1 MITCNIHGEQ
11 TEFVVGNKNY
21 CPVCIQEIFDKRIN
35 NYEVNE

>member
-1 MITCNIHGEQ
+1 MITCSKHGEQ

-21 CPVCIQEIFDKRIN
+21 CPVCIQEIFDKRIS

>member
-1 MITCNIHGEQ
+1 MITCSKHGNQ

-21 CPVCIQEIFDKRIN
+21 CPVCVQEIFDKRIS

>member
-21 CPVCIQEIFDKRIN
+21 CPVCIQEIFDKRIS